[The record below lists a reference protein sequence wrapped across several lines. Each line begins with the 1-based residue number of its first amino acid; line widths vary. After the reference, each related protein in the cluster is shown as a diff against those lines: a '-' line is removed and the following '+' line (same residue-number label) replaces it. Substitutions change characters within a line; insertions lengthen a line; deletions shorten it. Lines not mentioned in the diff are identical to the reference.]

1 MLNDENKAVSVD
13 GRDEKWPGEGGIG
26 PCGGGGPGPGL
37 PSGAA
42 PVPARSQWDSCLAQ
56 KVQALPISL
65 S

>member
-1 MLNDENKAVSVD
+1 MLNGEDKAVSVD
-13 GRDEKWPGEGGIG
+13 GRDEEWPGEGGGG

-37 PSGAA
+37 PGGAA
-42 PVPARSQWDSCLAQ
+42 PAPAHSHWDSCPAQ